1 MVILVTLTV
10 AALSFYLKQ
19 LLCFQTLTPAH
30 WLMFL
35 KADRNRVVRV
45 RLCLQR
51 GVLQIVGVSKVL
63 GENCPNRENLPLCIH
78 HPLISRLRVQRGK
91 SSFFFS
97 NDLLYSQQVTST
109 VKHAN
114 HMQVLHVIDSNR
126 KNSELSQQGQQQG
139 LHRLSLQA

>member
-19 LLCFQTLTPAH
+19 LLRFQTLTPAH
-30 WLMFL
+30 WLIFL

-45 RLCLQR
+45 RLCLRR
-51 GVLQIVGVSKVL
+51 GVLQIVEVSKVL
-63 GENCPNRENLPLCIH
+63 GENCPNRVNLPLCIH

-91 SSFFFS
+91 SPPFFFF

-114 HMQVLHVIDSNR
+114 HMQVWHVIDSNR
-126 KNSELSQQGQQQG
+126 KNSELSLPSDSQ
-139 LHRLSLQA
+139 